1 MKLMV
6 VVVMTTR
13 MRVMVVVVVMTTRMT
28 MMMKLM
34 SS

>member
-1 MKLMV
+1 MV